1 MLKVLSRVWKLGAG
15 LGMKFGDRIKSLV
28 LSQLTVNS
36 SQNSHDQFTRF
47 TIKQILPQPAVTT
60 SSQGDLGT
68 NFMFGDNLDAGGN
81 C

>member
-1 MLKVLSRVWKLGAG
+1 ME
-15 LGMKFGDRIKSLV
+15 FGDRIKSLV

-36 SQNSHDQFTRF
+36 SQNSRDQFTRF

-60 SSQGDLGT
+60 SSQGDFGT
-68 NFMFGDNLDAGGN
+68 NFMFGDNLDADGN